1 MARHHAHEQHGSRAH
16 RHWWLLVALTL
27 VVNVPDATA
36 ASEPICAIDMGSN
49 TFRRIVGSFDNGR
62 YSQAKDERITVG
74 VGDDVA
80 SHGRIS
86 DSMLVE
92 IEKVLSAFKAAC
104 AQEST
109 AKVVAVGTAAFRDAP
124 NGRQVVDIAAS
135 LGIPME
141 IATEKRESELA
152 YLVGSFGRD
161 DYAVI
166 DNGSRSIEL
175 VSQHRETTR
184 YLVMKLGYRVAY
196 ETFFAGADDPE
207 AATIAFRDRLK
218 REAAGSAFMKR
229 QKKLIGVEFGD
240 MLEVLFP
247 PANTE
252 GRVITL
258 EVLKQKLRE
267 ITASR
272 EAFNVW
278 KKKTRIDR
286 ALPRL
291 VVAVFALE
299 EFGYSR
305 LELTEREL
313 GAGLI
318 IEAATRAGLRRFP
331 FAAGR

>member
-184 YLVMKLGYRVAY
+184 YLVMKLGYRVAS

-218 REAAGSAFMKR
+218 REAAGCGLHEEAEEAYRRRVWRHAGSALSAR
-229 QKKLIGVEFGD
+229 QHRGARHHARSAEAEAPRDHRLSRGVQ
-240 MLEVLFP
+240 
-247 PANTE
+247 
-252 GRVITL
+252 R
-258 EVLKQKLRE
+258 
-267 ITASR
+267 
-272 EAFNVW
+272 
-278 KKKTRIDR
+278 
-286 ALPRL
+286 
-291 VVAVFALE
+291 LE
-299 EFGYSR
+299 EKDTHRPRVTPARGCCVCPGGVWVLADSS
-305 LELTEREL
+305 
-313 GAGLI
+313 
-318 IEAATRAGLRRFP
+318 
-331 FAAGR
+331 